1 MTTETQ
7 EAGTATTDAGGT
19 QTAEAQTTAQQ
30 GTGTTQETKA
40 TEAEVDYEFK
50 MPEGIDLDEDSAN
63 EFKAIAKELK
73 LPKDAAQKVVDLAAK
88 REQARAEAFVKQVK
102 DWGEAVKADKELGAP
117 ENLAACRKTIE
128 TFGTPELRTMLE
140 TSGMG
145 NHPEVVRFVT
155 VISKALSED
164 KFIAGRDG
172 GNAQPRSLEERM
184 YASKPTPN

>member
-7 EAGTATTDAGGT
+7 EAGTATTDAGGP

-30 GTGTTQETKA
+30 GTETTQEAKTP
-40 TEAEVDYEFK
+40 EADYEFK

-88 REQARAEAFVKQVK
+88 REQARADAFVKQVK
-102 DWGEAVKADKELGAP
+102 EWGEAVKADKELGTP

-155 VISKALSED
+155 AISKVLGED

-172 GNAQPRSLEERM
+172 GNAQPRSLEERL
-184 YASKPTPN
+184 YGKTTPN

>member
-30 GTGTTQETKA
+30 GTETTQEAKTP
-40 TEAEVDYEFK
+40 EADYEFK

-88 REQARAEAFVKQVK
+88 REQARADAFVKQVK
-102 DWGEAVKADKELGAP
+102 DWGEAVKADKELGTP

-155 VISKALSED
+155 AISKVLSED

-172 GNAQPRSLEERM
+172 GNAQPRSLEERL
-184 YASKPTPN
+184 YGKTTPN